1 MVHWCKIIS
10 RNTRLEIKSNES
22 IWNSVINC
30 WWQLVFII
38 QGKILPKLLYNCMD
52 QKIKEKYLTMLML
65 VIDRFKKLI
74 IDRFKE
80 KFMFRLNRN
89 SSGVLLCTLHKTKG
103 TARLQQRCTKEKKE
117 WHLVFFIIPLQCT
130 HPCIREPPILVF

>member
-1 MVHWCKIIS
+1 M
-10 RNTRLEIKSNES
+10 
-22 IWNSVINC
+22 
-30 WWQLVFII
+30 I

-103 TARLQQRCTKEKKE
+103 TARLQRWCTKEK
-117 WHLVFFIIPLQCT
+117 
-130 HPCIREPPILVF
+130 RE

>member
-1 MVHWCKIIS
+1 M
-10 RNTRLEIKSNES
+10 
-22 IWNSVINC
+22 
-30 WWQLVFII
+30 I

-65 VIDRFKKLI
+65 V

-117 WHLVFFIIPLQCT
+117 
-130 HPCIREPPILVF
+130 